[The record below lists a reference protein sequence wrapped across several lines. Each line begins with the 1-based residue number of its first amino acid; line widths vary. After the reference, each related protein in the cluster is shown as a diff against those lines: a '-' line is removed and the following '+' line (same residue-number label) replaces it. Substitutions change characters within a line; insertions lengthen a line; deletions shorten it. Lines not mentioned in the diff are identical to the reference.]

1 MTNAVEPEPV
11 DELTEYQG
19 PWWDETTV
27 KQVQHLTDAQLAEM
41 RAERKILALKFS
53 DGNYYYPV
61 RQFAIRP
68 TPRIVHGLK
77 EVLDA
82 LAEVIDDPDTWAAWL
97 AGPIYYNDD
106 TTMWVALHKGRLPEV
121 LMLAKRDAASWSH

>member
-1 MTNAVEPEPV
+1 MA
-11 DELTEYQG
+11 DEKSLTDYQG
-19 PWWDETTV
+19 PWWNEVTV

-41 RAERKILALKFS
+41 RAERKILAIKFN

-77 EVLDA
+77 EVLDVLA
-82 LAEVIDDPDTWAAWL
+82 TGIDDPETWSVWLAAPLAFNEETTMWAALHQNRLAEVL
-97 AGPIYYNDD
+97 V
-106 TTMWVALHKGRLPEV
+106 VAKH
-121 LMLAKRDAASWSH
+121 DSYSWSH